1 MIEPVSEELRQYID
15 ETVDKRV
22 EERLKK
28 LFFPDFKTY
37 IFPGGKMPQRATD
50 GAIGYDFFLRA
61 IVSPFDMAEDNILR
75 KNIFDFQKYPRGNP
89 KLENRVS
96 EYLGENGNE
105 LSYRLEPQESVL
117 VGVGC
122 TIEMDFP
129 YFHWVAPRSGLA
141 TKWKITVTNAPGT
154 VDPDYRGEAG
164 VSVHNINDEPIL
176 LTRHMKIAQ
185 GIFSLA
191 VIPKLI
197 QIENYEY
204 LSKTV
209 RGVGGFGST
218 GIR

>member
-1 MIEPVSEELRQYID
+1 MEISEEMQAYID
-15 ETVDKRV
+15 QCVDKRI
-22 EERLKK
+22 KTFFQK

-37 IFPGGKMPQRATD
+37 VFSGGKMPQRSTD
-50 GAIGYDFFLRA
+50 GAIGFDFFLRA
-61 IVSPFDMAEDNILR
+61 MVCPFEMEPDKILR
-75 KNIFDFQKYPRGNP
+75 RTIFDFQKFPKENP
-89 KLENRVS
+89 KLESRVANYPS
-96 EYLGENGNE
+96 ETGNE
-105 LSYRLEPQESVL
+105 LSYELKPNESVL

-122 TIEMDFP
+122 TVEMDFP

-164 VSVHNINDEPIL
+164 VAVHNIGDEPIL
-176 LTRHMKIAQ
+176 LTKHMKIAQ

-191 VIPKLI
+191 VIPNLI
-197 QIENYEY
+197 EVKNYKE

>member
-1 MIEPVSEELRQYID
+1 
-15 ETVDKRV
+15 
-22 EERLKK
+22 
-28 LFFPDFKTY
+28 
-37 IFPGGKMPQRATD
+37 MPQRATD

-61 IVSPFDMAEDNILR
+61 IVSPFDMEPAGILR
-75 KNIFDFQKYPRGNP
+75 KSIYDFSEYPRGNP
-89 KLENRVS
+89 KLEGRVS
-96 EYLGENGNE
+96 DYLGESGKE
-105 LSYRLEPQESVL
+105 YSYRLNPGESVL

-122 TIEMDFP
+122 TVEMDFP

-191 VIPKLI
+191 VIPKLTPVD
-197 QIENYEY
+197 NYED